1 LEDSS
6 RSFLVLE
13 CFNDGSALSLKG
25 NLAYKGLIFIVVSH
39 AENTYRLIGISR
51 PDNFNHA
58 IFITGLRSSNNNR
71 SNFTNGSLRLDF
83 FLRFFFCLGLF
94 LELRVTSF
102 VTFISFFFLV
112 SRFNNN
118 FYYFFNDRL

>member
-1 LEDSS
+1 MAGTTS
-6 RSFLVLE
+6 
-13 CFNDGSALSLKG
+13 
-25 NLAYKGLIFIVVSH
+25 
-39 AENTYRLIGISR
+39 

-58 IFITGLRSSNNNR
+58 IFITGLRSSNNDR
-71 SNFTNGSLRLDF
+71 SYFTNGSLRLDF
-83 FLRFFFCLGLF
+83 FLRFFFGLGLF

-118 FYYFFNDRL
+118 FYYFFNNRL